1 METVRGDN
9 WKDCNNLFSQN
20 SKLFPALT
28 TPAKSGVIQPAG
40 ALAVETWSSHK
51 GDYFLTALRYW
62 LKIVYHGSISST
74 LLLWTKKTPFL
85 FSIPELLTGTQT
97 ILGAMRL
104 AAEKGRSQVTS

>member
-1 METVRGDN
+1 MTIENLQTAITFDFFSEN
-9 WKDCNNLFSQN
+9 PKLFS
-20 SKLFPALT
+20 ALT
-28 TPAKSGVIQPAG
+28 TPGKSGVTQPAG
-40 ALAVETWSSHK
+40 TLAVETWSSRK
-51 GDYFLTALRYW
+51 GLKYW

-104 AAEKGRSQVTS
+104 AAEEGRSLITS